1 MSPRVSSDEEMF
13 YSVTSSFD
21 IIEPRFEV
29 ALVLVNFAM
38 IYFVAGSFDIIISC
52 DSYSLILLS
61 SIILFY

>member
-1 MSPRVSSDEEMF
+1 MF

-21 IIEPRFEV
+21 NIEPRFDV

-38 IYFVAGSFDIIISC
+38 IYYVAGSLDINISC

-61 SIILFY
+61 SIILFN